1 MEQKKPLEN
10 WLIVIVSTILLIF
23 IFAYAVT
30 NPEKRSSETIIM
42 TLLSLFGAGFTLFF
56 TGKMKL
62 EGKLKVILVEAG
74 GSLAVFFLLF
84 YFLVATKGNP
94 NCENL
99 TNLKEEIVLFKR
111 DLENSNKNLENSKS
125 QEQDLDRKGDI
136 GKRQIIIEANIRKCE
151 SILIPRLSREIEKCN
166 SGSDNR
172 NEYNAV
178 YNEFQQLKSTAN

>member
-1 MEQKKPLEN
+1 
-10 WLIVIVSTILLIF
+10 
-23 IFAYAVT
+23 
-30 NPEKRSSETIIM
+30 
-42 TLLSLFGAGFTLFF
+42 
-56 TGKMKL
+56 
-62 EGKLKVILVEAG
+62 
-74 GSLAVFFLLF
+74 
-84 YFLVATKGNP
+84 
-94 NCENL
+94 
-99 TNLKEEIVLFKR
+99 
-111 DLENSNKNLENSKS
+111 LENSNKNLENSKS